1 MKIKKS
7 FSDELDE
14 DYLIELANLRGKD
27 VKIEDIDFSIF
38 FSRKIPNHGC
48 RVKICWNRDKMTNE
62 MGNLEAHG
70 DYKYTQNSSYKK
82 PSNYDIEE
90 ARYFVKKYKVLFA
103 AVWEEKLDQ
112 TDVCDYFRGL
122 ISWQKLMTCFQNVSE
137 QDFERLRICYNR
149 KDLEDCVRRYHIF
162 NMND

>member
-1 MKIKKS
+1 M
-7 FSDELDE
+7 
-14 DYLIELANLRGKD
+14 ANLRGKD

-48 RVKICWNRDKMTNE
+48 RVKICWNRNMMTDE
-62 MGNLEAHG
+62 VGFIEAHG
-70 DYKYTQNSSYKK
+70 DYKYIQTTSFKR

-90 ARYFVKKYKVLFA
+90 ARYFIKKYKVLFA
-103 AVWEEKLDQ
+103 AVWEEKLDPN
-112 TDVCDYFRGL
+112 DVIFYFSG
-122 ISWQKLMTCFQNVSE
+122 IYSWQKLMTCFQNVSE

-149 KDLEDCVRRYHIF
+149 KDLEDCVRKYHIF